1 VSEVSPVQ
9 GAGAVP
15 VLAFEKL
22 TKEFRLGLRLT
33 RVQAV
38 RSVDLTVNQGE
49 IFGYL
54 GPNGAGKT
62 TSMKMAM
69 GLIRPTSGRA
79 LLFGESVERP
89 SVRRRIGYLPEQP
102 YFYDYLTGFEI
113 LDFYGQLY
121 EMPKK
126 KRHERVDALLTMV
139 GLDHARDRT
148 LRRFSKGMLQRI
160 GIAQAILNDPDLVVL
175 DEPMSGLDPM
185 GRKEVRDIIL
195 QLKAEGKTVFFSSHI
210 LHDIETICDRVAII
224 VRGRIERLG
233 SLGELLT
240 ANSGTVEVIATDASP
255 ELLARLE
262 TDGITPEAASHGHRW
277 VVDEARLDPMLRAL
291 LDGGARITHVEPMR
305 ESLEDLFVREAG
317 AHHGE

>member
-1 VSEVSPVQ
+1 MSEVGVSSS
-9 GAGAVP
+9 GSVP

-22 TKEFRLGLRLT
+22 SKEFKLGLRLT

-38 RSVDLTVNQGE
+38 QSIDLEVRQGE
-49 IFGYL
+49 IFGFL

-62 TSMKMAM
+62 TAMKIAM

-79 LLFGESVERP
+79 LLFGESVENP
-89 SVRRRIGYLPEQP
+89 AVRHRIGYLPEQP
-102 YFYDYLTGFEI
+102 YFYDYLTAFEI

-121 EMPKK
+121 SMPK
-126 KRHERVDALLTMV
+126 RARQQRADALLTLV

-148 LRRFSKGMLQRI
+148 LRRFSKGMLQRV

-195 QLKAEGKTVFFSSHI
+195 QLKAQGKTVFFSSHI

-224 VRGRIERLG
+224 VHGRIERMG
-233 SLGELLT
+233 SLSELLT
-240 ANSGTVEVIATDASP
+240 VNSGSVEIVATQASP
-255 ELLARLE
+255 ELLGRLAA
-262 TDGITPEAASHGHRW
+262 DGFSGDAVGHGHRW
-277 VVDEARLDPMLRAL
+277 VVEEGRLEQVLRAL
-291 LDGGARITHVEPMR
+291 MDSGARITHVEPMR

-317 AHHGE
+317 AHHAQ

>member
-1 VSEVSPVQ
+1 VSEVAASSRGP
-9 GAGAVP
+9 GP

-22 TKEFRLGLRLT
+22 TKEFKLGLRLT

-38 RSVDLTVNQGE
+38 RSVDLEVQQGE
-49 IFGYL
+49 IFGFL

-79 LLFGESVERP
+79 LLFGQSVESPAIRQ
-89 SVRRRIGYLPEQP
+89 RIGYLPEQP

-121 EMPKK
+121 GMPKK
-126 KRHERVDALLTMV
+126 ARHQRVDALLTLV

-148 LRRFSKGMLQRI
+148 LRRFSKGMLQRV

-195 QLKAEGKTVFFSSHI
+195 QLKTQGKTVFFSSHI

-224 VRGRIERLG
+224 VKGRVERMG

-240 ANSGTVEVIATDASP
+240 ANSGSVEIIATDASP
-255 ELLARLE
+255 ELLGRLSA
-262 TDGITPEAASHGHRW
+262 DGISGDAAGHGHRW
-277 VVDEARLDPMLRAL
+277 VVEESRLDQVLRAL
-291 LDGGARITHVEPMR
+291 MDGGARITHVEPMR

-317 AHHGE
+317 AHHAD

>member
-1 VSEVSPVQ
+1 MSEVGASSP
-9 GAGAVP
+9 GSVP

-22 TKEFRLGLRLT
+22 SKEFKLGLRLT

-38 RSVDLTVNQGE
+38 RSLDLEVRQGE
-49 IFGYL
+49 IFGFL

-62 TSMKMAM
+62 TAMKVAM

-79 LLFGESVERP
+79 LLFGESVANP
-89 SVRRRIGYLPEQP
+89 AVRRRIGYLPEQP

-121 EMPKK
+121 GMPKK
-126 KRHERVDALLTMV
+126 ARRQRADELLTLV

-148 LRRFSKGMLQRI
+148 LRRFSKGMLQRV

-195 QLKAEGKTVFFSSHI
+195 QLKTQGKTVFFSSHI

-224 VRGRIERLG
+224 VRGRLERLG
-233 SLGELLT
+233 SLGDLLT
-240 ANSGTVEVIATDASP
+240 ANSGSVEIVATEASP
-255 ELLARLE
+255 ELLGRL
-262 TDGITPEAASHGHRW
+262 AAGGMPGDAAGYGHRW
-277 VVDEARLDPMLRAL
+277 VVEEGRLEPVLRAL
-291 LDGGARITHVEPMR
+291 MDGGARITHVEPMR

-317 AHHGE
+317 ASHAD

>member
-1 VSEVSPVQ
+1 M
-9 GAGAVP
+9 P

-22 TKEFRLGLRLT
+22 SKEFKLGLRLR

-38 RSVDLTVNQGE
+38 RDVDLEVQQGE

-69 GLIRPTSGRA
+69 GLIRPTGGRA
-79 LLFGESVERP
+79 LIFGESVERP
-89 SVRRRIGYLPEQP
+89 AVRRRVGYLPEHP

-126 KRHERVDALLTMV
+126 KRHARVDELLTIV

-195 QLKAEGKTVFFSSHI
+195 ALKEQGKTVFFSSHI

-224 VRGRIERLG
+224 INGRVERMG

-240 ANSGTVEVIATDASP
+240 GNAGLVEVVATGASP

-262 TDGITPEAASHGHRW
+262 GDGFTAAVAGHGHRL
-277 VVDEARLDPMLRAL
+277 VVEEGGLDPVLRAL
-291 LDGGARITHVEPMR
+291 LDGGATITHVEPMR
-305 ESLEDLFVREAG
+305 ESLEELFVREAG
-317 AHHGE
+317 AHHAE

>member
-1 VSEVSPVQ
+1 MSEAAAAS
-9 GAGAVP
+9 GGITP

-22 TKEFRLGLRLT
+22 TKEFKLGLRLT

-38 RSVDLTVNQGE
+38 RSVDLQVHQGE
-49 IFGYL
+49 IFGFL

-89 SVRRRIGYLPEQP
+89 AIRRRIGYLPEQP
-102 YFYDYLTGFEI
+102 YFYDYLTGAEI

-121 EMPKK
+121 GMPKK
-126 KRHERVDALLTMV
+126 ARQQRVDALLTLV

-195 QLKAEGKTVFFSSHI
+195 QLKQQGKTVFFSSHI

-224 VRGRIERLG
+224 VRGRVERMG
-233 SLGELLT
+233 SLGDLLT
-240 ANSGTVEVIATDASP
+240 ANSGSVEVVGTDASA
-255 ELLARLE
+255 ELLARLQ
-262 TDGITPEAASHGHRW
+262 TDGLGAEVAGHGHRW
-277 VVDEARLDPMLRAL
+277 VVEEARLETLLRAL
-291 LDGGARITHVEPMR
+291 MDGGARITHVEPMR

-317 AHHGE
+317 AHHAD